1 MSARILVVDDQPLN
15 VKLLEAKLTAE
26 YYEVV
31 TAECGVEA
39 LRKASEERPDIIL
52 LDVMMPG
59 LNGYEVCQRLKAD
72 PELDHIPVVMVTAL
86 DASVDR
92 IRGIDAG
99 ADDFLTKPINDVALF
114 ARVRSLL
121 RMKLTLDE
129 LRLRDDISLQLGALD
144 ASDASDDS
152 GAGGRILVVEN
163 EPYVRKLIESVLCE
177 KNQVISVTSG
187 EEALAV
193 TITESFDLIIVSV
206 DLGEADG
213 LRVCSQMRS
222 RDETRSVSLLMLI
235 DDADSHTL
243 AKGLDIGVN
252 DYLFK
257 PIDKNELIARARN
270 QIRHHR
276 YQERLRGNYHRSVSM
291 AITDSLTGLY
301 NRRYLDSHLAAL
313 LDRSRTAG
321 RPLAVAIIDIDFFKS
336 VNDAHGHVVG
346 DQVLRELAKRL
357 EESIRASDLA
367 ARLGGE
373 EFVIVMSDSDM
384 DTARAITARL
394 CRDIEAAPFAAS
406 LVEGGLKVTASIGVA
421 VADHRDKAPDDLVK
435 RADEALYEAKNN
447 GRNQV
452 IAAVG

>member
-26 YYEVV
+26 YYDVV
-31 TAECGVEA
+31 TAADGLEA
-39 LRKASEERPDIIL
+39 LEKTSEVRPDLIL

-59 LNGYEVCQRLKAD
+59 LDGYEVCQRLKAD
-72 PELDHIPVVMVTAL
+72 PELSYIPVVMVTAL
-86 DASVDR
+86 DASSDR

-121 RMKLTLDE
+121 RMKLALDE
-129 LRLRDDISLQLGALD
+129 LRLRDDISLQFGALD
-144 ASDASDDS
+144 ASDNGQDD
-152 GAGGRILVVEN
+152 GLGGRILVIEN
-163 EPYVRKLIESVLCE
+163 QPYDRKLIEDELAA
-177 KNQVISVTSG
+177 KNQVTCVSSG
-187 EEALAV
+187 DEALAAL
-193 TITESFDLIIVSV
+193 TETFDLIIVSV

-213 LRVCSQMRS
+213 LRVCSHIRS
-222 RDETRSVSLLMLI
+222 RDETRHVALLMLI
-235 DDADSHTL
+235 DEADDEHL
-243 AKGLDIGVN
+243 AKGLDLGVN
-252 DYLFK
+252 DYLYK
-257 PIDKNELIARARN
+257 PIDRNELIARARN

-276 YQERLRGNYHRSVSM
+276 YQERLRGTYHRSVSM
-291 AITDSLTGLY
+291 AITDSLTELY
-301 NRRYLDSHLAAL
+301 NRHYLDSHLAAL
-313 LDRSRTAG
+313 LERSKADG

-336 VNDAHGHVVG
+336 VNDTHGHGVG

-357 EESIRASDLA
+357 EHSIRASDLA

-373 EFVIVMSDSDM
+373 EFVIVMSDTNM
-384 DTARAITARL
+384 DTARVITARL
-394 CRDIEAAPFAAS
+394 CSDIEAEPFAAS
-406 LVEGGLKVTASIGVA
+406 LVEDGLKVTASIGVA
-421 VADHRDKAPDDLVK
+421 VAGPADKTPEDLVK

>member
-1 MSARILVVDDQPLN
+1 MSARVLVVDDQPLN

-26 YYEVV
+26 YYDVV
-31 TAECGVEA
+31 TAADGLEA
-39 LRKASEERPDIIL
+39 LRIAGDVRPDIIL

-59 LNGYEVCQRLKAD
+59 IDGYEVCRRLKGD
-72 PELDHIPVVMVTAL
+72 PELNHIPVVMVTAL
-86 DASVDR
+86 DAAADR

-121 RMKLTLDE
+121 RMKLALDE
-129 LRLRDDISLQLGALD
+129 LRLRDNVSLQFGALD
-144 ASDASDDS
+144 AAGADDDS

-163 EPYVRKLIESVLCE
+163 EPFDRQLIENVLAD
-177 KNQVISVTSG
+177 QHHVTCVASG
-187 EEALAV
+187 EEAQAAL
-193 TITESFDLIIVSV
+193 TETFDLIIVSV

-213 LRVCSQMRS
+213 LRVCSHLRS
-222 RDETRSVSLLMLI
+222 RDETRNVSLLMLI
-235 DDADSHTL
+235 DEADDDKL
-243 AKGLDIGVN
+243 AKGLDLGVN
-252 DYLFK
+252 DYLYK
-257 PIDKNELIARARN
+257 PIDKNELLARARN

-276 YQERLRGNYHRSVSM
+276 YQERLRSTYQRSISM

-301 NRRYLDSHLAAL
+301 NRHYLDSHLAAML
-313 LDRSRTAG
+313 ERSKGDG

-336 VNDAHGHVVG
+336 VNDTHGHVAG
-346 DQVLRELAKRL
+346 DQVLRELARRL
-357 EESIRASDLA
+357 ENSIRASDLA

-373 EFVIVMSDSDM
+373 EFVIVMSDTNM

-394 CRDIEAAPFAAS
+394 CRDIEATPFAAS
-406 LVEGGLKVTASIGVA
+406 LIENGLTVTASIGVA
-421 VADHRDKAPDDLVK
+421 VADHRDATPDDLVK

-452 IAAVG
+452 IAALG